1 VLTPEELAR
10 PGTEQ
15 ANQIALFAWA
25 STAQAIYPQLRW
37 LHAIPN
43 ANSHRMVAEGV
54 RSGISDI
61 YLPYP
66 KFDNDI
72 ECWYH
77 GLYIEMKTEKRRNQK
92 NGGLSDDQIEFID
105 YAERVGYKCEVCYSW
120 EEARDKIK
128 EYLNGNTINN

>member
-1 VLTPEELAR
+1 MVYQVLTPEELAR

-25 STAQAIYPQLRW
+25 STARAAYPQLKW

-66 KFDNDI
+66 KFDTAI

-77 GLYIEMKTEKRRNQK
+77 GLYIEMKIEKRRNQK
-92 NGGLSDDQIEFID
+92 LGGLSDDEIEFIN
-105 YAERVGYKCEVCYSW
+105 YASSVGYKVAVCYGW
-120 EEARDKIK
+120 IEARDK
-128 EYLNGNTINN
+128 